1 MAEDV
6 LKLLLDMDND
16 ANLQLAAPSLVNY
29 YHDFNNRCLWL
40 DGEIDVDSF
49 SIVQVI
55 IRWNQ
60 DDKNIAVE
68 DRKPIKIFFHSQGGD
83 LDVGEILTS
92 IIKLS
97 RTPVY
102 GIALGMVASA
112 ASIVYLGC
120 HRRFA
125 LPNAYFIFH
134 RGSCEGLGGNYNEIQ
149 AAMEDYKLQ
158 IARMEKF
165 YTENTTFPEEVI
177 KSKIQTDWYIHFDE
191 AKQYGIVT
199 DLIQDIGVLL

>member
-1 MAEDV
+1 MAEDILKV
-6 LKLLLDMDND
+6 LLEDCD
-16 ANLQLAAPSLVNY
+16 ANLQLASPSLVNY

-40 DGEIDVDSF
+40 DSEIDEDNF
-49 SIVQVI
+49 SLVQAI

-60 DDKNIAVE
+60 DDADIPIGL
-68 DRKPIKIFFHSQGGD
+68 RKPIKIFFHSPGGS

-112 ASIVYLGC
+112 ATLVYLGC
-120 HRRFA
+120 HKRYA
-125 LPNAYFIFH
+125 LPNAYFILH
-134 RGSCEGLGGNYNEIQ
+134 RGSCEGIGGNYNEIQ
-149 AAMEDYKLQ
+149 AAMEDYRLQ

-165 YTENTTFPEEVI
+165 YIENTTYPEEVI
-177 KSKIQTDWYIHFDE
+177 KSKIQTDWYIHCEE
-191 AKQYGIVT
+191 AMKYGIVT
-199 DLIQDIGVLL
+199 DLIESIDVLL

>member
-1 MAEDV
+1 MAEDILKV
-6 LKLLLDMDND
+6 LFDECN
-16 ANLQLAAPSLVNY
+16 ANLQLASPSLVNY

-40 DGEIDVDSF
+40 DSEIDESNFDL
-49 SIVQVI
+49 VQAVV
-55 IRWNQ
+55 RWNQ
-60 DDKNIAVE
+60 DDKDLPIE
-68 DRKPIKIFFHSQGGD
+68 ERKPIKIFFHSPGGS

-112 ASIVYLGC
+112 ASVVYLGC
-120 HRRFA
+120 HKRYA
-125 LPNAYFIFH
+125 LPNAYFILH
-134 RGSCEGLGGNYNEIQ
+134 RGSCEGIGGNYNEIQ

-165 YTENTTFPEEVI
+165 YIENTTYPEEVI
-177 KSKIQTDWYIHFDE
+177 KSKIQTDWYIHCEE
-191 AKQYGIVT
+191 AMKFGIVT
-199 DLIQDIGVLL
+199 DLVDDIDILL

>member
-1 MAEDV
+1 MAEDILKV
-6 LKLLLDMDND
+6 LFDECN
-16 ANLQLAAPSLVNY
+16 ANLQLASPSLVNY

-40 DGEIDVDSF
+40 DSEIDESNFDL
-49 SIVQVI
+49 VQAVV
-55 IRWNQ
+55 RWNQ
-60 DDKNIAVE
+60 DDKDLPIE
-68 DRKPIKIFFHSQGGD
+68 ERKPIKIFFHSPGGS

-112 ASIVYLGC
+112 ASVVYLGC
-120 HRRFA
+120 HKRYA
-125 LPNAYFIFH
+125 LPNAYFILH
-134 RGSCEGLGGNYNEIQ
+134 RGSCEGIGGNYNEIQ

-165 YTENTTFPEEVI
+165 YIENTTYPEEVI
-177 KSKIQTDWYIHFDE
+177 KSKIQTDWYIHCEE
-191 AKQYGIVT
+191 AMKYGIVT
-199 DLIQDIGVLL
+199 DLVDDIDILL

>member
-1 MAEDV
+1 MAEDILKV
-6 LKLLLDMDND
+6 LFDECN
-16 ANLQLAAPSLVNY
+16 ANLQLASPSLVNY

-40 DGEIDVDSF
+40 DSEIDESNFDL
-49 SIVQVI
+49 VQAVV
-55 IRWNQ
+55 RWNQ
-60 DDKNIAVE
+60 DDRDLPVE
-68 DRKPIKIFFHSQGGD
+68 ERKPIKIFFHSPGGS

-112 ASIVYLGC
+112 ASVVYLGC
-120 HRRFA
+120 HKRYA
-125 LPNAYFIFH
+125 LPNAYFILH
-134 RGSCEGLGGNYNEIQ
+134 RGSCEGIGGNYNEIQ

-165 YTENTTFPEEVI
+165 YIENTTYPEEVI
-177 KSKIQTDWYIHFDE
+177 KSKIQTDWYIHCEE
-191 AKQYGIVT
+191 AMKYGIVT
-199 DLIQDIGVLL
+199 DLVDDIDILL